1 MPRVLKTA
9 RICNGLSQGT
19 ACVYLDP
26 FVMASDQLRREHV
39 LVVDDDPRIRQML
52 TRYFEGEGYAVSAA
66 SGGAEMRA
74 RLRQEN
80 FDIILLDLVLPGGE
94 DGLDLAR
101 EIRTQSDIP
110 IMMLTGRDD
119 VVDRIVGIE
128 VGADDYIAKPFH
140 LREVHARLKAI
151 LRRRQPITKGPDN
164 SLGEIIRFEGWQLNI
179 GKRQL
184 LTADG
189 DEIELTTGEFD
200 MLVVFVRHAGRVLG
214 RELLMDLTRGRNLE
228 AFDRTIDAQIAR
240 LRKKIETDPRRPQLI
255 KSIRGV
261 GYVFTGKV

>member
-1 MPRVLKTA
+1 
-9 RICNGLSQGT
+9 
-19 ACVYLDP
+19 
-26 FVMASDQLRREHV
+26 MASDQLRREHV

-52 TRYFEGEGYAVSAA
+52 TRYFEDEGYAVSAA
-66 SGGAEMRA
+66 SGGVEMRA

-151 LRRRQPITKGPDN
+151 LRRRQPVAKSPESSPD
-164 SLGEIIRFEGWQLNI
+164 EIIRFEGWQLDI

-184 LTADG
+184 LAMG
-189 DEIELTTGEFD
+189 GREVELTTGEFD

-228 AFDRTIDAQIAR
+228 AYDRTIDAQIAR
-240 LRKKIETDPRRPQLI
+240 LRKKIEIDPKHPQLI